1 MRASSRA
8 WLGLVAVALLC
19 HAIVGAAD
27 DSDGDLTS
35 FERLV
40 GCTSPS
46 TCTGTMKQTTNAL
59 IDILHNPDSTTEFD
73 CGCWP
78 QYKDALIDKYE
89 SLPADGTPA
98 SASAPTAPTAARRLL
113 QDSNVSNAD
122 DGTCGGIDTVKLA
135 AKASVGMT
143 ALISDFLC
151 LTNAEGQSCPAV
163 MVHAMHE
170 AGLADVLTDILGGAS
185 PHINIGMSD
194 FPKVCNAMVDTGCC
208 ASSFFAMVG
217 PLLGMLC
224 KTSASITKLV
234 DTLPTMC
241 NEAALF
247 ENIHGSV
254 VGKCDGFDPKKQYG
268 SYVPAEGECPGTTDD
283 QDKPIPLQKL
293 NAPFC
298 TDHKNE
304 CPSNLC
310 TMGCVGHAAVSS
322 WGSSLTAVQ
331 AESEATWEKK
341 WSDNPRSTSP
351 PRPSPPPPIGA
362 VHAGDSAWEGKW
374 DHSPS
379 ASAQSVDDEPTVRE
393 QRQEQRE
400 EAKEAKQEAKA
411 AKVEMK
417 LAEQA
422 EEELGG
428 EPTDAGAGDAG
439 GVKGA
444 ETESEPVNPLGDLA
458 PPAPAGDSQV
468 AQGHVNKGMPDVPLI
483 LAGVVAAVCAAV
495 AAVFR
500 FGSGDD
506 RMQDRKMDRERS
518 EEAKMQ
524 LLASHNGTAK
534 VAHYGAT
541 AVAAPAAAAAAATAQ
556 P

>member
-1 MRASSRA
+1 MEADTS
-8 WLGLVAVALLC
+8 GALM
-19 HAIVGAAD
+19 
-27 DSDGDLTS
+27 
-35 FERLV
+35 F
-40 GCTSPS
+40 
-46 TCTGTMKQTTNAL
+46 Q
-59 IDILHNPDSTTEFD
+59 
-73 CGCWP
+73 
-78 QYKDALIDKYE
+78 
-89 SLPADGTPA
+89 
-98 SASAPTAPTAARRLL
+98 
-113 QDSNVSNAD
+113 
-122 DGTCGGIDTVKLA
+122 VKLA

-151 LTNAEGQSCPAV
+151 LTNAAGESCPAV
-163 MVHAMHE
+163 MVRAMHE

-224 KTSASITKLV
+224 KTSTSITKLV
-234 DTLPTMC
+234 DNLPTMC

-247 ENIHGSV
+247 QNIHGSIT
-254 VGKCDGFDPKKQYG
+254 GKCAGFDPKGQYG
-268 SYVPAEGECPGTTDD
+268 SYMPADGECPVATDD
-283 QDKPIPLQKL
+283 EDKPIPLQKL

-298 TDHKNE
+298 TDHKSQ

-310 TMGCVGHAAVSS
+310 TMGCVGHAALSS
-322 WGSSLTAVQ
+322 WGSSLTRVQ
-331 AESEATWEKK
+331 TESEETWE
-341 WSDNPRSTSP
+341 NQ
-351 PRPSPPPPIGA
+351 SPPPL
-362 VHAGDSAWEGKW
+362 
-374 DHSPS
+374 DHSAG
-379 ASAQSVDDEPTVRE
+379 ASAQSVHHEPTVRE

-400 EAKEAKQEAKA
+400 EAKEAKEEAKA
-411 AKVEMK
+411 VKAEVR

-428 EPTDAGAGDAG
+428 ESEFTDAGAGDAG

-444 ETESEPVNPLGDLA
+444 ETGSPVPINPLGELA
-458 PPAPAGDSQV
+458 PPAPTGDSHV

-483 LAGVVAAVCAAV
+483 LAGVVAAVSAAV

-524 LLASHNGTAK
+524 LLTNHKGAPK

-541 AVAAPAAAAAAATAQ
+541 AVAVPAAAAAAAATAQ